1 MTRLRAFLRR
11 LFRGADVTTCQ
22 RCGGAGTEPS
32 SPTPEPLDYDRW
44 LLRRAVQCLEDDGLM
59 PHARALRTLLE
70 RLDGAP

>member
-22 RCGGAGTEPS
+22 RCSGIGTEPVR
-32 SPTPEPLDYDRW
+32 PAQDLLADRA
-44 LLRRAVQCLEDDGLM
+44 LLRRAVQCLEDDGLT